1 MTIDWKTLVEE
12 RDEWVAK
19 NFPDSYKTDSLL
31 GVVEE
36 LGELAHAHLKSKQG
50 IRGTK
55 AEHDEAAKDA
65 IGDLVVYLLGVISYE
80 KVIEYIDHEQYL
92 NSIHQSNGRELVL
105 FDLAA
110 EVGGLCAYVSPAGP
124 RGLKETVAYRVNRI
138 LALCAAYCAHRYWN
152 FEDIVTK
159 TWNHVK
165 QRDWNKHR
173 EDGAPKDDPKMK
185 DPEVQRIEAEAQATM
200 KEHPQDK
207 VLYPNPRSTVP
218 KPTPYG

>member
-1 MTIDWKTLVEE
+1 MSIDWKTLVEE
-12 RDEWVAK
+12 RDEWVAR
-19 NFPDSYKTDSLL
+19 NFPDSYKTDTLL

-55 AEHDEAAKDA
+55 AEHNEAAKDA

-80 KVIEYIDHEQYL
+80 KIIEYIDHEQYL
-92 NSIHQSNGRELVL
+92 NSIHKSNGRELAL

-110 EVGGLCAYVSPAGP
+110 EVGALCSYVSPSGP
-124 RGLKETVAYRVNRI
+124 RGLKETIAYRVNRI

-152 FEDIVTK
+152 FGEIVTQ
-159 TWNHVK
+159 TWDHVK

-173 EDGAPKDDPKMK
+173 EDGALKDDPKMK
-185 DPEVQRIEAEAQATM
+185 DPEVQRIEAEAQAT
-200 KEHPQDK
+200 KQRYPQDR
-207 VLYPNPRSTVP
+207 VLYAERKP
-218 KPTPYG
+218 KPPAQ